1 MALPPLTIRKPET
14 LAARLEAIE
23 TETVQKVAE
32 TRQKT
37 IYSVRINGN
46 AVEFAVT
53 PAVGSQ
59 GRVYK
64 LFYVNGKRT
73 AKEAVPGRLLAA

>member
-14 LAARLEAIE
+14 LAARLETIEIE
-23 TETVQKVAE
+23 TAQQALAAGEKTVY
-32 TRQKT
+32 T
-37 IYSVRINGN
+37 VRINGN
-46 AVEFAVT
+46 TVEFAVT
-53 PAVGSQ
+53 PAVRP
-59 GRVYK
+59 GRLYK